1 MVNLQRVGVIMF
13 NEEIYT
19 VEEVAKHLRVPV
31 GAVEKEIA
39 SGRLHATQVGD
50 YLRIRESDLNAFK
63 NGPVNPSHSSR
74 VPARSLASV
83 VLDGAPNF
91 SHTWPDKKIEHFSS
105 VREGVVTDA
114 GTNYH
119 VKVGFTTR
127 DSAGKNRRRS
137 LVLINRYPSVEFVS
151 ADANGSGL
159 MASIIRDRTGKQLPV
174 GAVVPPEYEEL
185 RVGGYRDIVIG
196 PSAPNGL
203 AVICDPLDVET
214 MARHGLIRYRY
225 REERNQNRKRTLVR
239 R

>member
-1 MVNLQRVGVIMF
+1 MF

-31 GAVEKEIA
+31 GAVEKEIS
-39 SGRLHATQVGD
+39 SGRLHATQVGE

-63 NGPVNPSHSSR
+63 NGPINPSRSVR
-74 VPARSLASV
+74 VPTQPSASV
-83 VLDGAPNF
+83 VLDVAPNF
-91 SHTWPDKKIEHFSS
+91 SHTWPDKKIEHFSC

-114 GTNYH
+114 GASYH
-119 VKVGFTTR
+119 VKIGFTTR
-127 DSAGKNRRRS
+127 DSAGKRRRRS

-151 ADANGSGL
+151 ADANGAGL

-185 RVGGYRDIVIG
+185 PVGGYRDIVIG

-225 REERNQNRKRTLVR
+225 REERNRNRKRALVKR
-239 R
+239 Q